1 MRNLVARWRRPIA
14 IFGLAAALLAPVVV
28 DRLVGRTTET
38 PRVRIASA
46 NPAASP
52 LGSGASTWFCASG
65 RTTSEN
71 LPDLTVTIANLN
83 DIEVPGRIT
92 WYSEEIGRE
101 PIVEPLLAGGNSRV
115 DVAAP
120 SSVAGGAIA
129 ALVEFDAG
137 GVAAEHRISGPFG
150 GASALCSSD
159 AGARWITADGAT
171 TIDAT
176 TTLSVFNPFPE
187 DALLDVRLV
196 TDRGTALPAAL
207 QGVSIA
213 AQSVQQID
221 VGSFVRRRNR
231 VAAIVR
237 ARIGRVVV
245 ERITTFDGSGTE
257 KGMTI
262 SPATATA
269 GPTWYFA
276 SGRTSSVLRERY
288 ALFNP
293 TRQTVTAVIDVLI
306 DGVAGVEPFEIDIPP
321 MDVAELIPG
330 SESRVA
336 RNTGYSVVV
345 TTDDGSDIVVE
356 RTVDARGKFRRGFA
370 SSPGIVAPAETW
382 IIPDVE
388 SSATRSDTLSLLNP
402 TDANAVVSL
411 RTLGPDGSTPVRTA
425 QDFVIGPS
433 SRLDL
438 RVGDYVAVTGRSLVL
453 SSPGTPI
460 IVERTIQFIA
470 RPGDRPFVDPLPT
483 EDSISAASDTVVP
496 GTLPP
501 LPPDSLAADSLAP
514 DSLAP
519 DSLAPGSLTLV
530 SPSPTTIRGR
540 ATGVPSTSTSLPPT
554 AVAVRATPTPTSTQP
569 SPTTRTGPTTTRANG
584 LPASTTPST
593 TASKTASTTA
603 STSASTSASTTPAS
617 TTTAST
623 TEPTTEPTVPELRSR
638 AASPRIGTARIGTSV
653 GGAIPL
659 R

>member
-1 MRNLVARWRRPIA
+1 MRALVTRWRRPIA
-14 IFGLAAALLAPVVV
+14 IVGLAAALVGPFVV
-28 DRLVGRTTET
+28 DRLVDRTAEA
-38 PRVRIASA
+38 PPIRIASV
-46 NPAASP
+46 NPAATP

-65 RTTSEN
+65 RTTAAN

-92 WYSEEIGRE
+92 WYAEEIGRE
-101 PIVEPLLAGGNSRV
+101 PVVEPVLAGGNSRV

-120 SSVAGGAIA
+120 PSVAGGAIA

-137 GVAAEHRISGPFG
+137 GVAAEHRITGPFG

-196 TDRGTALPAAL
+196 TDRGAALPAAL
-207 QGVSIA
+207 QGISIA

-221 VGSFVRRRNR
+221 VGSFVRRRKR

-245 ERITTFDGSGTE
+245 ERITMFDGSGSE
-257 KGMTI
+257 KGVTI
-262 SPATATA
+262 SPATAA
-269 GPTWYFA
+269 ASPTWYFA
-276 SGRTSSVLRERY
+276 SGRTSSVLGERY

-321 MDVAELIPG
+321 MDVAELTPG
-330 SESRVA
+330 SESRIA

-370 SSPGIVAPAETW
+370 SSPGIIAPAETW
-382 IIPDVE
+382 IVPDVE
-388 SSATRSDTLSLLNP
+388 SSTTRSDTLSLLNP
-402 TDANAVVSL
+402 TDTNAVVSL
-411 RTLGPDGSTPVRTA
+411 RTLGPDGTTPVQRA

-433 SRLDL
+433 A
-438 RVGDYVAVTGRSLVL
+438 RVDVRIGDYIAITGRSLVV

-460 IVERTIQFIA
+460 IVERLIQYID
-470 RPGDRPFVDPLPT
+470 RPGDRPFVDELPN
-483 EDSISAASDTVVP
+483 EDSISTASDAGMP

-501 LPPDSLAADSLAP
+501 NPPDSLA
-514 DSLAP
+514 
-519 DSLAPGSLTLV
+519 LV
-530 SPSPTTIRGR
+530 PPSPTTTR
-540 ATGVPSTSTSLPPT
+540 AVTIPSPSTSTSVPRV
-554 AVAVRATPTPTSTQP
+554 AVAAPANTSP
-569 SPTTRTGPTTTRANG
+569 SSVLNAAR
-584 LPASTTPST
+584 SS
-593 TASKTASTTA
+593 ASTTA
-603 STSASTSASTTPAS
+603 TTTTATTTTATTTTATLTTAASTTATLTTAAS
-617 TTTAST
+617 TPS
-623 TEPTTEPTVPELRSR
+623 TVPENRSR
-638 AASPRIGTARIGTSV
+638 AASPRIGTAKLGTSV

>member
-1 MRNLVARWRRPIA
+1 MKTLVARWRRPIA
-14 IFGLAAALLAPVVV
+14 IAGLAAVLAAPVAV
-28 DRLVGRTTET
+28 DRLVDR
-38 PRVRIASA
+38 PDDAPPARVASL
-46 NPAASP
+46 NPAATP

-65 RTTSEN
+65 RTTTEN

-92 WYSEEIGRE
+92 WYAEEIGRE

-120 SSVAGGAIA
+120 PSVAGGAIA

-150 GASALCSSD
+150 GASALCTSD

-187 DALLDVRLV
+187 DALLDVRFV
-196 TDRGTALPAAL
+196 TERGAALPAAL
-207 QGVSIA
+207 QGISIA

-221 VGSFVRRRNR
+221 VGAFVRRRKR

-245 ERITTFDGSGTE
+245 ERITAFDGSGTE
-257 KGMTI
+257 KGVTI
-262 SPATATA
+262 SPATGAA
-269 GPTWYFA
+269 SPTWYFA
-276 SGRTSSVLRERY
+276 FGRTSSVLQERY

-330 SESRVA
+330 SESRIA

-345 TTDDGSDIVVE
+345 TTDDGTDIVVE
-356 RTVDARGKFRRGFA
+356 RSVDARGKFRRGFA
-370 SSPGIVAPAETW
+370 SSPGVVAPAETW
-382 IIPDVE
+382 ILPDVE

-402 TDANAVVSL
+402 TDTNAVVSL
-411 RTLGPDGSTPVRTA
+411 RTLGPDGTTPVSTTRN
-425 QDFVIGPS
+425 FVVGPS

-438 RVGDYVAVTGRSLVL
+438 RLGDYVAVTGRSLVV

-460 IVERTIQFIA
+460 IVERSIQLID

-483 EDSISAASDTVVP
+483 EDSLSDRSDTAVS

-501 LPPDSLAADSLAP
+501 NPPDSLA
-514 DSLAP
+514 
-519 DSLAPGSLTLV
+519 LV
-530 SPSPTTIRGR
+530 SPT
-540 ATGVPSTSTSLPPT
+540 
-554 AVAVRATPTPTSTQP
+554 
-569 SPTTRTGPTTTRANG
+569 PTTTRAVVAAV
-584 LPASTTPST
+584 PASTTSRTVPADSTATTRASSTAVTTTSTSSST
-593 TASKTASTTA
+593 TIG
-603 STSASTSASTTPAS
+603 
-617 TTTAST
+617 
-623 TEPTTEPTVPELRSR
+623 PTDPETRSR
-638 AASPRIGTARIGTSV
+638 AASPRIGTAKLGTSV

>member
-1 MRNLVARWRRPIA
+1 MRALFARWRRPIA
-14 IFGLAAALLAPVVV
+14 IAGLAAVLAGPVVV
-28 DRLVGRTTET
+28 DRLVDRPDGA
-38 PRVRIASA
+38 PPARIASV
-46 NPAASP
+46 NPAGTP

-65 RTTSEN
+65 RTTAEN

-120 SSVAGGAIA
+120 PSVAGGAIA

-137 GVAAEHRISGPFG
+137 GVAAEHRINGPYG
-150 GASALCSSD
+150 GASALCTSD

-187 DALLDVRLV
+187 DALLDVRFV
-196 TDRGTALPAAL
+196 TERGAALPAAL
-207 QGVSIA
+207 QGISIA

-221 VGSFVRRRNR
+221 VGAFVRRRKR

-245 ERITTFDGSGTE
+245 ERVTAFDGSGTE
-257 KGMTI
+257 KGVTI
-262 SPATATA
+262 SPATGAA
-269 GPTWYFA
+269 SPTWYFA
-276 SGRTSSVLRERY
+276 SGRTSSVLQERY
-288 ALFNP
+288 SLFNP

-321 MDVAELIPG
+321 MDVAELVPG
-330 SESRVA
+330 SESRIA

-345 TTDDGSDIVVE
+345 TTDDGTDIVVE
-356 RTVDARGKFRRGFA
+356 RSVDARGKFRRGFA
-370 SSPGIVAPAETW
+370 SSPGVVAPAETW

-411 RTLGPDGSTPVRTA
+411 RTLGPDGTTPVTTA
-425 QDFVIGPS
+425 QNFVIGPS

-438 RVGDYVAVTGRSLVL
+438 RLGDYVAVTGRSLVV

-460 IVERTIQFIA
+460 IVERSIQLID

-483 EDSISAASDTVVP
+483 EDGLSAASDTAVS

-501 LPPDSLAADSLAP
+501 NPPDSLA
-514 DSLAP
+514 
-519 DSLAPGSLTLV
+519 LV
-530 SPSPTTIRGR
+530 S
-540 ATGVPSTSTSLPPT
+540 VP
-554 AVAVRATPTPTSTQP
+554 
-569 SPTTRTGPTTTRANG
+569 PTTTRTVV
-584 LPASTTPST
+584 ASTPATTTSPTVPADSTTSTAVASSVPST
-593 TASKTASTTA
+593 TVV
-603 STSASTSASTTPAS
+603 
-617 TTTAST
+617 TTTVTTTST
-623 TEPTTEPTVPELRSR
+623 TTEPTVPETRSR
-638 AASPRIGTARIGTSV
+638 AASPRIATAKLGTSV

>member
-1 MRNLVARWRRPIA
+1 MRALVARWRRPIA
-14 IFGLAAALLAPVVV
+14 IVGLAAALGGPVAV
-28 DRLVGRTTET
+28 DRLVDRTAAA
-38 PRVRIASA
+38 PPVRIASV
-46 NPAASP
+46 NPAATP

-65 RTTSEN
+65 RTTAEN

-83 DIEVPGRIT
+83 GNEVPGRIT

-101 PIVEPLLAGGNSRV
+101 PIVEPLLAGANSRV

-120 SSVAGGAIA
+120 PSVAGGAIA

-187 DALLDVRLV
+187 DALLDIRLV
-196 TDRGTALPAAL
+196 TDRGAALPAAL
-207 QGVSIA
+207 QGISIA

-221 VGSFVRRRNR
+221 VGSFVRRRKR
-231 VAAIVR
+231 VAAIIR

-245 ERITTFDGSGTE
+245 ERITSFDGSGSE
-257 KGMTI
+257 NGVTI
-262 SPATATA
+262 SPATAA
-269 GPTWYFA
+269 ASPTWYFA

-288 ALFNP
+288 AMFNP
-293 TRQTVTAVIDVLI
+293 TRQTVTAIIDVLI

-330 SESRVA
+330 SESRIP

-370 SSPGIVAPAETW
+370 SSPGVVAPAETW
-382 IIPDVE
+382 ILPDVE

-402 TDANAVVSL
+402 TDTNAVVSL
-411 RTLGPDGSTPVRTA
+411 RTLGPDGAVPVPSA
-425 QDFVIGPS
+425 QRFVIGPS
-433 SRLDL
+433 SRLDV
-438 RVGDYVAVTGRSLVL
+438 RIGDYVAVAGRSMVV

-460 IVERTIQFIA
+460 IVERSIQYIA
-470 RPGDRPFVDPLPT
+470 RTGDRPFVDPLPT
-483 EDSISAASDTVVP
+483 EDSVIAAADTAVP

-501 LPPDSLAADSLAP
+501 NPPDSLA
-514 DSLAP
+514 
-519 DSLAPGSLTLV
+519 LV
-530 SPSPTTIRGR
+530 SPSPTTKR
-540 ATGVPSTSTSLPPT
+540 AGTTSPP
-554 AVAVRATPTPTSTQP
+554 
-569 SPTTRTGPTTTRANG
+569 
-584 LPASTTPST
+584 
-593 TASKTASTTA
+593 
-603 STSASTSASTTPAS
+603 
-617 TTTAST
+617 
-623 TEPTTEPTVPELRSR
+623 
-638 AASPRIGTARIGTSV
+638 
-653 GGAIPL
+653 
-659 R
+659 

>member
-1 MRNLVARWRRPIA
+1 MRALLSRWRRPIA
-14 IFGLAAALLAPVVV
+14 IVGLAGAIVGPVVV
-28 DRLVGRTTET
+28 DRLVDRATAT
-38 PRVRIASA
+38 PPVRLASV

-52 LGSGASTWFCASG
+52 LGSGASTWFCSSG
-65 RTTSEN
+65 RTTAAN

-101 PIVEPLLAGGNSRV
+101 PIVEPVLAGGNSRV

-120 SSVAGGAIA
+120 PSVAGGAIA

-150 GASALCSSD
+150 GASALCSSE

-187 DALLDVRLV
+187 DALLDVRFV
-196 TDRGTALPAAL
+196 TDRGAALPAAL
-207 QGVSIA
+207 QGISIA

-245 ERITTFDGSGTE
+245 ERVTTFDGSGTE

-262 SPATATA
+262 SPATAA
-269 GPTWYFA
+269 AFPTWYFA

-293 TRQTVTAVIDVLI
+293 TRRTVTAVIDVLI

-330 SESRVA
+330 SESRIA

-345 TTDDGSDIVVE
+345 TTDDGSSIVVE

-370 SSPGIVAPAETW
+370 SSPGVVAPAETW
-382 IIPDVE
+382 ILPDVE
-388 SSATRSDTLSLLNP
+388 SSARRSDTLSLVNP
-402 TDANAVVSL
+402 TDTNAVVSL
-411 RTLGPDGSTPVRTA
+411 RTLGADGATPVPTA
-425 QDFVIGPS
+425 QDFLIGPS
-433 SRLDL
+433 SRLDV
-438 RVGDYVAVTGRSLVL
+438 RIGDYVAVTGRSMVV

-460 IVERTIQFIA
+460 IVERSIQYID

-483 EDSISAASDTVVP
+483 EDGVRATSDPAVP
-496 GTLPP
+496 ATLPP
-501 LPPDSLAADSLAP
+501 NPPDSLA
-514 DSLAP
+514 
-519 DSLAPGSLTLV
+519 LV
-530 SPSPTTIRGR
+530 APSPTTTRVITT
-540 ATGVPSTSTSLPPT
+540 ALSSTTLITSTALT
-554 AVAVRATPTPTSTQP
+554 TST
-569 SPTTRTGPTTTRANG
+569 T
-584 LPASTTPST
+584 ST
-593 TASKTASTTA
+593 TAE
-603 STSASTSASTTPAS
+603 PAI
-617 TTTAST
+617 
-623 TEPTTEPTVPELRSR
+623 PESRPR
-638 AASPRIGTARIGTSV
+638 AASPRIGTARLGTSV